1 VFDLKLILGILT
13 VLIIL
18 AISVFAY
25 ILYFVV
31 EDLTMQI
38 LGTLGIAF
46 IIFLWLFFEFKR
58 PKAKELPVE
67 NISCFVLL
75 SPDGEKEKEWHSG
88 SATSFLIGKGTVTS
102 PVDIE
107 LGDSQYGELIAN
119 EHAVLN
125 FMDGTWYLEDLGSVN
140 GVGLRKKGEEYTL
153 RLKPLTSY
161 KIDEGD
167 TIYISKA
174 RILVR

>member
-1 VFDLKLILGILT
+1 MKLILSILT
-13 VLIIL
+13 VFIIL
-18 AISVFAY
+18 AISVLTY
-25 ILYFVV
+25 IIYFVL
-31 EDLTMQI
+31 EDFTMQI
-38 LGTLGIAF
+38 LGTLGIAL

-58 PKAKELPVE
+58 PKAKELHIE
-67 NISCFVLL
+67 NVNSFVLI
-75 SPDGEKEKEWHSG
+75 SPDGEKEKEWHSS

-107 LGDSQYGELIAN
+107 LGDIQYGEFISN

-125 FMDGTWYLEDLGSVN
+125 FMDGIWYLEDLGSIN

-161 KIDEGD
+161 RIDEGD
-167 TIYISKA
+167 TMYISKA

>member
-1 VFDLKLILGILT
+1 LKLISNILT
-13 VLIIL
+13 IFIIL
-18 AISVFAY
+18 CISIATY
-25 ILYFVV
+25 ILYFVI
-31 EDLTMQI
+31 DNLLIQI
-38 LGTLGIAF
+38 LGTIGVILIIA
-46 IIFLWLFFEFKR
+46 LWLFFEFKR
-58 PKAKELPVE
+58 PKPKELPTE
-67 NISCFVLL
+67 NISRFVLL

-88 SATSFLIGKGTVTS
+88 SANSFLIGRGTVAS

-107 LGDSQYGELIAN
+107 LGDSQHGDLIAN

-140 GVGLRKKGEEYTL
+140 GVGLRKRGDEYTL

-174 RILVR
+174 KILVR